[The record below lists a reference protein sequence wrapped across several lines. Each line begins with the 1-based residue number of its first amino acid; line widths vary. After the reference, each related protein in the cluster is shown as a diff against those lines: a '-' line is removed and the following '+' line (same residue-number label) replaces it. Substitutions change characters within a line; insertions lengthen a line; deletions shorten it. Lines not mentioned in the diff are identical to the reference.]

1 MSFYKSLLYKD
12 FSDLTILY
20 FNPISDKINVVKTY
34 RDGNKGS
41 KPMTPKQVALRVQAK
56 AHELGDLK
64 PANYMN
70 LII

>member
-1 MSFYKSLLYKD
+1 M
-12 FSDLTILY
+12 
-20 FNPISDKINVVKTY
+20 SDKINVVKTY

-64 PANYMN
+64 PANCMN